1 MCQVSY
7 APVDYDLLPR
17 DQDVEMARKARSPE
31 GSFMAGLGAEWPPLD
46 MTDATARE
54 LVKIVGNG
62 TARIKREASEE
73 AFKEDLRGGKPNS
86 VCFLTHGYADTS
98 DPLGKSCLAF
108 VGANVPQNKKN
119 TVDDGLLT
127 GFEITSL
134 DMKRVNLVYHAACMT
149 GYGIPKGG
157 EGIMSLR
164 RAFHSAGVRDLVST
178 LFPVRQGPM
187 MATTEMFF
195 RNAVKGI
202 PPDEA
207 LRAAK
212 LSVIAEMRSGRYMG
226 DKTNRFPHPLIWAGP
241 VLSR

>member
-1 MCQVSY
+1 
-7 APVDYDLLPR
+7 
-17 DQDVEMARKARSPE
+17 
-31 GSFMAGLGAEWPPLD
+31 
-46 MTDATARE
+46 
-54 LVKIVGNG
+54 
-62 TARIKREASEE
+62 
-73 AFKEDLRGGKPNS
+73 
-86 VCFLTHGYADTS
+86 
-98 DPLGKSCLAF
+98 
-108 VGANVPQNKKN
+108 
-119 TVDDGLLT
+119 
-127 GFEITSL
+127 
-134 DMKRVNLVYHAACMT
+134 MKRVNLVYHAACMT